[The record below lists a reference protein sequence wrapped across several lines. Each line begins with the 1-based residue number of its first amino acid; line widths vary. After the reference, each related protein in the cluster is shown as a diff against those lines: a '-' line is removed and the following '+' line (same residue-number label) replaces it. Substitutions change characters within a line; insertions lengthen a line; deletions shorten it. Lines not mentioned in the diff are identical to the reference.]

1 MAIELERIRSIVES
15 LIFVS
20 ETPISFRKIRT
31 ILEGVP
37 TKDLKAVLDGLVEEY
52 RTGRRGVIIDLVAE
66 GYQMRTPPE
75 NQEWVKM
82 LVQYK
87 PVRLSKAALETLAI
101 IAYRQPVTKTEVEK
115 IRGVDCSSGIAKL
128 MELNLLKILGR
139 QEIPGRPFIYGTT
152 PDFLEVFNLSSLE
165 DLPSLKEIEE
175 LDPKDVEAFANDLAQ
190 SGDAEVTEEEP
201 EADTVANAEPVAE
214 AEEDTY
220 DGTDDVEPGE
230 GEDVEDDIEDEDG
243 PEDEILDEDDEEFE
257 EDPEEEILD
266 EDDGEY
272 EEDPDEDIDEEEYD
286 EDIDEAEFEDDEEE
300 ILDEEELSEEA
311 EDDEQ

>member
-37 TKDLKAVLDGLVEEY
+37 TKDLKTVLDGLVEEY
-52 RTGRRGVIIDLVAE
+52 RTGKRGVIIDLVAE

-115 IRGVDCSSGIAKL
+115 IRGVDCASGIAKL

-152 PDFLEVFNLSSLE
+152 PEFLEVFNLSSLE

-175 LDPKDVEAFANDLAQ
+175 LDPKDVEAFANDLALG
-190 SGDAEVTEEEP
+190 GDAEVTEEETDSVT
-201 EADTVANAEPVAE
+201 EALPVADDDP
-214 AEEDTY
+214 AVDREEDAY

-230 GEDVEDDIEDEDG
+230 GEDIEPEDG

-257 EDPEEEILD
+257 EDPEEDILD
-266 EDDGEY
+266 EEDEDFED
-272 EEDPDEDIDEEEYD
+272 DPDEDIDEEEY
-286 EDIDEAEFEDDEEE
+286 EDEED
-300 ILDEEELSEEA
+300 LDEEELSEEA
-311 EDDEQ
+311 DDEAENDEQ

>member
-37 TKDLKAVLDGLVEEY
+37 TKDLKTVLDELVEEY
-52 RTGRRGVIIDLVAE
+52 RTGQRGVIIDLVAE

-152 PDFLEVFNLSSLE
+152 PEFLEVFNLSSLE

-190 SGDAEVTEEEP
+190 GGDAEVTEEEP
-201 EADTVANAEPVAE
+201 EAEADAEPAAE
-214 AEEDTY
+214 EEEDTY

-230 GEDVEDDIEDEDG
+230 GEDVEPEDG

-257 EDPEEEILD
+257 EDPEEDILD
-266 EDDGEY
+266 EDDEEF
-272 EEDPDEDIDEEEYD
+272 EEDPDEDIDEEEFD
-286 EDIDEAEFEDDEEE
+286 EDLDEEEYEDDEEE
-300 ILDEEELSEEA
+300 ILDEEELAEEA
-311 EDDEQ
+311 DDDVEDDEQ